1 MDSKESEGVN
11 LENKLREILHGNKVA
26 IIGVGN
32 PLRGDDAAGPYVA
45 SLIEQYAKGSV
56 RDNFLVVN
64 AESAPENFLGTIVNF
79 NPDVIIFIDAV
90 ETGLKPG
97 SVIIS
102 SIDSLEDTVTI
113 STHKVSLKAI
123 GEYLA
128 ASTKVKG
135 IYMIGIQVKNVG
147 MGAPISSPV
156 KKSCEKLSA
165 TLAKLLKEFC

>member
-1 MDSKESEGVN
+1 MDSEESEGVN

-32 PLRGDDAAGPYVA
+32 PLRGDDAAGPYVT
-45 SLIEQYAKGSV
+45 SLLEQHVRGNA

-79 NPDVIIFIDAV
+79 NPDVVIFIDAV
-90 ETGLKPG
+90 EARSKPG

-102 SIDSLEDTVTI
+102 SIDALEDTVTI

-123 GEYLA
+123 GKYLV

-135 IYMIGIQVKNVG
+135 IYMIGIQVKNVE
-147 MGAPISSPV
+147 MGAPMSSPV

-165 TLAKLLKEFC
+165 TLIKLLKELC